1 MEDKRRINLEDKA
14 ESKNKR
20 NKAQQN
26 KTRRA
31 GVVPKQN
38 TNPSLL
44 VKTKQKTKKQDQKG
58 NKTKQ
63 NKTISKKD
71 DQLMQSQSN
80 QPTTNARTGPK
91 KGRRGEE
98 RGKKQK
104 AGKS

>member
-1 MEDKRRINLEDKA
+1 MVR
-14 ESKNKR
+14 
-20 NKAQQN
+20 
-26 KTRRA
+26 
-31 GVVPKQN
+31 KQN

-44 VKTKQKTKKQDQKG
+44 VKTKQKTKKKKNKENQKG

-63 NKTISKKD
+63 NTIISKKD

-80 QPTTNARTGPK
+80 QPTPNARTGPK
-91 KGRRGEE
+91 KERRGEE